1 MVFQR
6 LGRAMR
12 ALFEDEAPQQ
22 TQYPTIYSLQPAVH
36 NHPGIMMNQ
45 GAYGS
50 DPRLHPAQ
58 ASTTTQPGY
67 PYQTHGKASQGPYAS
82 YQPQYYINALPQ
94 PHPSPHF
101 PVFQPYPGGPAH
113 PQHTKLQGPQP
124 VPPAHLPPTAPTLT
138 RPTQPTA
145 FLPNTD
151 HRITQ
156 NVQERVDVPRDANPA
171 KPKSTAMP
179 QQEEMS
185 EKSKRK
191 AEKHAKERDNA
202 EGPLL
207 SSGLNGERWNWSDDD
222 WDSDDD
228 DAERFHWTNGKH
240 TRRVRDGSDIDGWNH
255 TKWVFRSGGR
265 RVFKGDKRADKS
277 RCLGVYVCPDED
289 CGIPV
294 RPAPDKKAQD
304 SQLAEGC
311 RQCGASPLTDY
322 TCNAVTY
329 TYREVGEDGQEYL
342 CWQDP
347 RRACYQQKESRARL
361 GLSAPPIRSG
371 ITFLKKI
378 NGINRELK
386 ETFLVDSSLHDLGYL
401 TFQTPWM
408 KNQIKESVLDWVKM
422 GPETEGRHGFVTD
435 GNHSY
440 FKDGVLLVS
449 CIFSSKLLSWVPVL
463 FSWLSRIDTAHHIPH
478 FNRIST
484 TVLETVHGLDIPF
497 DPKFLLHVTDFSA
510 SQWSAHAEDYA
521 HTVAML
527 NPGWNSLAPE
537 AQRAQLSALREE
549 AMEAQKGCEVHYAI
563 DPSECPEFR
572 KVTTEL
578 MDGDEKRFLQAVSTL
593 KEKFPTTINWISWW
607 LQPSFAQMIFP
618 SQRRVDPE
626 TDRQTPYTSNGVEH
640 EHQLLGH
647 AVGKRQD
654 IPDGILELHK
664 FVKEMEQAE
673 KSAKGGHYIPP
684 GPRKRPLAKSI
695 KFFENDG
702 RAPDT
707 AATLGLEKKEPA
719 SKSKGK
725 KTKTPKTKEP
735 KPTKPKSTTKPKAP
749 QPAPPKTNL
758 TQTKLQLQ
766 KRPGPSNNVLPLHI
780 SYPWKAN
787 SCFFDTSTEL
797 FFQAYRQLA
806 PQVRGM
812 FRSTLPKES
821 YLFGLASHFERRLEL
836 VAAAEP
842 NFVALRA
849 ELEEMR
855 EITRDRIVNV
865 WKAVF
870 NEGSTEGDPS
880 VWPQFALVVRLSGVR
895 FGSGSA
901 YFGLNLNLNLRF
913 GSGSVQVRK
922 VPNLTADSLLVDGNT
937 TALAHGFFAIQY
949 TAEYRCADGH
959 SFRHEIE
966 SEGGVSRR
974 AVLSVTVPFVQGLGQ
989 RMGMNPGGAIT
1000 LSDYLRHFIPVI
1012 GGQSDALHTRL
1023 PPTPQCSNPGCTTA
1037 SPLAGLSI
1045 DWPEILTIMSDCRL
1059 NRKTATLHHIQFER
1073 RVTIGTPPFEI
1084 TYRRVGCVVHKPELR
1099 HFNALV
1105 EVDGWTYTY
1114 DDMVQGGTLLPA
1126 ASGTAIDDQS
1136 SSHVIIYVYVR
1147 TSDLSVSWRSV
1158 SELEED
1164 YSSLKQPK
1172 GNLLPEDDE
1181 AIIEIKK
1188 LEEREAAQKKEKEK
1202 QDRGKQIRGRGRG
1215 RGHGRGRGRG
1225 RGRAGSDQPSVESED
1240 ETEESLEKE
1249 MEEEMEA
1256 VLDSEHDDTNDE
1268 HDHYVELVYTE
1279 GDIPRLTTSSP
1290 DPTLVACG
1298 ASAPCARDP
1307 DPDIESVEC
1316 TYCKAIWHE
1325 DCVRNTLTD
1334 DYMPWMD
1341 SRAHNDWCCPLCL
1354 HQKRS
1359 WDYEM
1364 LFQFILVDI
1373 RPYLPP
1379 DSPPPE
1385 SELCTLLL
1393 GPPTGPKPTPRRL
1406 GTDAVIPTKPQA
1418 PPITLENS
1426 PICRILG
1433 LDIPKMP
1440 SPSRTRPQSPP
1451 FVHSSRRLR
1460 SASTAPDSQTGS
1472 RPSVPPLVIA
1482 DVVVSNSNSNLPPK
1496 RRKGYFYVNEETG
1509 EQGCCLKRSKSDAVF
1524 LSELHH
1530 LTQWATIGSDGAK
1543 GGKATPPYTAT
1554 QATACDG
1561 YQYSDSRTSYIHP
1574 HQDLQRISKLTQV
1587 DQVNLAQAKLYTV
1600 GVQESR
1606 QSYEEGP
1613 HEEIWTI
1620 VIARLMVD

>member
-22 TQYPTIYSLQPAVH
+22 TQYPTIYPLQPAAH

-67 PYQTHGKASQGPYAS
+67 PYQTHEEPMRTHMSHAVYQASQGPYAS

-113 PQHTKLQGPQP
+113 PQHTTLQGPQP
-124 VPPAHLPPTAPTLT
+124 VPPAHLPPTGPTLT

-179 QQEEMS
+179 QKEETS

-202 EGPLL
+202 EDPLL

-342 CWQDP
+342 CWQHQGVHDHMRPPYNGRLSHYEKAAIDREVLRNPDASAHRLRLGGKTPGSLPLSKISPALSDP
-347 RRACYQQKESRARL
+347 RRARYQQKESRARL

-510 SQWSAHAEDYA
+510 SQRSAHAEDYA

-549 AMEAQKGCEVHYAI
+549 AMEAQKGCEVHWWRSVERVTKFL

-578 MDGDEKRFLQAVSTL
+578 MDGDEKCFLQAVSTL

-684 GPRKRPLAKSI
+684 GPRKRPLAKSV

-719 SKSKGK
+719 SKTKGK

-749 QPAPPKTNL
+749 QLAPPKTNL

-806 PQVRGM
+806 PQVRAM

-880 VWPQFALVVRLSGVR
+880 VWPQFALV
-895 FGSGSA
+895 
-901 YFGLNLNLNLRF
+901 
-913 GSGSVQVRK
+913 
-922 VPNLTADSLLVDGNT
+922 DGNT

-989 RMGMNPGGAIT
+989 RMGTNPGGAIT

-1023 PPTPQCSNPGCTTA
+1023 PPTPQCSNPGCTAA

-1059 NRKTATLHHIQFER
+1059 DCPT
-1073 RVTIGTPPFEI
+1073 
-1084 TYRRVGCVVHKPELR
+1084 VGPGPLGQGSGPARPHT
-1099 HFNALV
+1099 
-1105 EVDGWTYTY
+1105 GQ
-1114 DDMVQGGTLLPA
+1114 VQG
-1126 ASGTAIDDQS
+1126 Q
-1136 SSHVIIYVYVR
+1136 
-1147 TSDLSVSWRSV
+1147 
-1158 SELEED
+1158 
-1164 YSSLKQPK
+1164 LKV
-1172 GNLLPEDDE
+1172 L
-1181 AIIEIKK
+1181 A
-1188 LEEREAAQKKEKEK
+1188 
-1202 QDRGKQIRGRGRG
+1202 DRP
-1215 RGHGRGRGRG
+1215 
-1225 RGRAGSDQPSVESED
+1225 RAGQ
-1240 ETEESLEKE
+1240 
-1249 MEEEMEA
+1249 
-1256 VLDSEHDDTNDE
+1256 
-1268 HDHYVELVYTE
+1268 
-1279 GDIPRLTTSSP
+1279 G
-1290 DPTLVACG
+1290 
-1298 ASAPCARDP
+1298 
-1307 DPDIESVEC
+1307 
-1316 TYCKAIWHE
+1316 
-1325 DCVRNTLTD
+1325 
-1334 DYMPWMD
+1334 
-1341 SRAHNDWCCPLCL
+1341 
-1354 HQKRS
+1354 Q
-1359 WDYEM
+1359 
-1364 LFQFILVDI
+1364 
-1373 RPYLPP
+1373 
-1379 DSPPPE
+1379 
-1385 SELCTLLL
+1385 
-1393 GPPTGPKPTPRRL
+1393 
-1406 GTDAVIPTKPQA
+1406 
-1418 PPITLENS
+1418 
-1426 PICRILG
+1426 
-1433 LDIPKMP
+1433 
-1440 SPSRTRPQSPP
+1440 
-1451 FVHSSRRLR
+1451 
-1460 SASTAPDSQTGS
+1460 SASEGS
-1472 RPSVPPLVIA
+1472 
-1482 DVVVSNSNSNLPPK
+1482 
-1496 RRKGYFYVNEETG
+1496 G
-1509 EQGCCLKRSKSDAVF
+1509 EG
-1524 LSELHH
+1524 
-1530 LTQWATIGSDGAK
+1530 
-1543 GGKATPPYTAT
+1543 
-1554 QATACDG
+1554 
-1561 YQYSDSRTSYIHP
+1561 
-1574 HQDLQRISKLTQV
+1574 
-1587 DQVNLAQAKLYTV
+1587 
-1600 GVQESR
+1600 
-1606 QSYEEGP
+1606 
-1613 HEEIWTI
+1613 
-1620 VIARLMVD
+1620 